1 MRADLSSPWAACLP
15 PSTQTEIQA
24 GLRFYH
30 IVAQDLGSVF
40 TIYYQLHSQEE
51 SPAGGE
57 APGRERQAHLS
68 AVVILPTAK

>member
-15 PSTQTEIQA
+15 PSTQAEVQA

-30 IVAQDLGSVF
+30 VVAQDLGSVF
-40 TIYYQLHSQEE
+40 MIYCQLHSQEE

-68 AVVILPTAK
+68 AMVILSTVK

>member
-15 PSTQTEIQA
+15 PSTQTEVQA

-30 IVAQDLGSVF
+30 VVVQDLGSVF
-40 TIYYQLHSQEE
+40 TIYCQLHSQEKL
-51 SPAGGE
+51 PAGGE
-57 APGRERQAHLS
+57 APGGERQAHLS

>member
-15 PSTQTEIQA
+15 PSTQAEVQA

-30 IVAQDLGSVF
+30 IAQDLGSVF
-40 TIYYQLHSQEE
+40 TIYCQLHSQEE

-57 APGRERQAHLS
+57 APGRERQGHLS
-68 AVVILPTAK
+68 AVVILSTVK